1 MKDYTSIKKI
11 ILISILV
18 IAIGVSSV
26 YGIIY
31 YKKQEKESF
40 EINESLN
47 STVVKKT
54 TKKDKSENSTG
65 NLVVDI
71 KGKIKNPGIYKVD
84 KNTRVIDVI
93 HMAGGLTE
101 DADTS
106 VINLSKK
113 ITDEMVIVIYSKQ
126 EIIDFVATKER
137 EEEKLAI
144 CSEGEIVNGACIK
157 QDIPNN
163 EDSTLNGKININTAS
178 VEELQTLPGIGE
190 SKAKNIIS
198 YRESNGNFTKIEDLK
213 EVTGIGDAIYDQ
225 IKDYI
230 TI

>member
-11 ILISILV
+11 ILIIV
-18 IAIGVSSV
+18 IIIAIISSCV

-40 EINESLN
+40 EVSDNLIKPKIKNTNKSSNEE
-47 STVVKKT
+47 
-54 TKKDKSENSTG
+54 KS

-71 KGKIKNPGIYKVD
+71 KGEIQNPGIYRVE

-93 HMAGGLTE
+93 NMAGGLTAN
-101 DADTS
+101 ADTS

-113 ITDEMVIVIYSKQ
+113 ITDEMVIIIYSKQ
-126 EIIDFVATKER
+126 EVINFIETKKQEQ
-137 EEEKLAI
+137 EKLSI
-144 CSEGEIVNGACIK
+144 CNEQEVVNGACIK
-157 QDIPNN
+157 DSSTTNN
-163 EDSTLNGKININTAS
+163 EDNITGKININTATT
-178 VEELQTLPGIGE
+178 EELQNLPGIGE
-190 SKAKNIIS
+190 AKAKNIVK
-198 YRESNGNFTKIEDLK
+198 YREENGNFTKIEDLK
-213 EVTGIGDAIYDQ
+213 EVPGIGDSIYDQ